1 MAEKVLITGGCGFI
15 ASHLVEELVGE
26 EYELRLLDNMIRGQE
41 SNVPDDK
48 SKNADIEILRGDVRD
63 RDVVEAAVDGVDYVV
78 HLAALS
84 LNRSIEY
91 PHESLTVNT
100 MGSHNVFEASAK
112 EGVKKVLAASSASVY
127 GNQDIPMRETDE
139 MIPKTPYGTSKLA
152 SEHLLKFYRDQH
164 GLDSLA
170 YRFFNAY
177 GPRQHTDAY
186 YTSVI
191 NVFIQRLLEGEP
203 PVIHGSGEQTMDFI
217 HARDIARGLRLG
229 LENETSVPVVNL
241 GSGQMTSIAD
251 LAEILVDIVGSD
263 ESPEYVD
270 RDVLVSE
277 RKASIERAKE
287 ELGFETQIPIRE
299 GLEDVVDW
307 MRAEYAADSADITP
321 K

>member
-1 MAEKVLITGGCGFI
+1 MAETVLITGGCGFI
-15 ASHLVEELVGE
+15 ASHLVEELAGE
-26 EYELRLLDNMIRGQE
+26 DYDLRLLDNMFRGQE
-41 SNVPDDK
+41 SNVPDVK
-48 SKNADIEILRGDVRD
+48 SEGTDIEILRGDVRN

-78 HLAALS
+78 HLAAVC
-84 LNRSIEY
+84 LNRSTEF

-112 EGVKKVLAASSASVY
+112 EDVEKILAASSASVY
-127 GNQDIPMRETDE
+127 GNQDIPMQETDE
-139 MIPKTPYGTSKLA
+139 MTPKTPYGTSKLA
-152 SEHLLKFYRDQH
+152 CEHLLKFYRDQH

-229 LENETSVPVVNL
+229 LETETSVPVVNL
-241 GSGQMTSIAD
+241 GSAEMTSIAD
-251 LAEILVDIVGSD
+251 LAEILVDIVGAD
-263 ESPEYVD
+263 ESPEYIE

-277 RKASIERAKE
+277 RKASTERAKE

-299 GLEDVVDW
+299 GLEEVVDW
-307 MRAEYAADSADITP
+307 MRAEYAADSAVFTP

>member
-1 MAEKVLITGGCGFI
+1 MAQTVLVTGGCGFI
-15 ASHLVEELVGE
+15 ASHLVEELAGRD
-26 EYELRLLDNMIRGQE
+26 YELRLLDNMFRGRE
-41 SNVPDDK
+41 SNVPNVK
-48 SKNADIEILRGDVRD
+48 SKGTDIEILRGDIRD
-63 RDVVEAAVDGVDYVV
+63 RDVVEVAVDGVDYVV
-78 HLAALS
+78 HLAAVC
-84 LNRSIEY
+84 LNRSIEFS
-91 PHESLTVNT
+91 HESLTVNT

-112 EGVKKVLAASSASVY
+112 EGVEKVLSASSASVY

-152 SEHLLKFYRDQH
+152 CEHLLNFYRDQQD
-164 GLDSLA
+164 LDSLA

-203 PVIHGSGEQTMDFI
+203 PVIHGLGEQTMDFI

-229 LENETSVPVVNL
+229 LETETSVPVVNL
-241 GSGQMTSIAD
+241 GSGEMTSIAN

-277 RKASIERAKE
+277 RKASTERARE
-287 ELGFETQIPIRE
+287 ELGFETQIPIQE

-307 MRAEYAADSADITP
+307 MRSKHDVDSVTLT
-321 K
+321 